1 MHPGL
6 CNSRKTSL
14 QFLLTPTIISYIT
27 RTRIQEAAPTKAAGK
42 ETPAPAPGA
51 TKPGGASLLYVVTFC
66 TQLFGAEAGLAH
78 CRTQMIS
85 KVMMMIL
92 IVMIMMM
99 IMMILLQCSIDV
111 LNWFEKSP
119 AEDNTS
125 DKVQGGERGVF

>member
-1 MHPGL
+1 M
-6 CNSRKTSL
+6 
-14 QFLLTPTIISYIT
+14 TPTVISYLT
-27 RTRIQEAAPTKAAGK
+27 RTRTQEAAPTKAAGK

-85 KVMMMIL
+85 KVIMVMRMI
-92 IVMIMMM
+92 MM
-99 IMMILLQCSIDV
+99 IMMVLMQCSIDV

>member
-1 MHPGL
+1 MHPG
-6 CNSRKTSL
+6 NSRKTSV
-14 QFLLTPTIISYIT
+14 QFLLTPTVISYLT
-27 RTRIQEAAPTKAAGK
+27 RTRTQEAAPTKAAGK

-85 KVMMMIL
+85 KVIM
-92 IVMIMMM
+92 VMRMMM
-99 IMMILLQCSIDV
+99 IMMMMILMQCSIDV

>member
-1 MHPGL
+1 M
-6 CNSRKTSL
+6 
-14 QFLLTPTIISYIT
+14 TPTVISYLT
-27 RTRIQEAAPTKAAGK
+27 RTRTQEAAPTKAAGK
-42 ETPAPAPGA
+42 ETPAAAPGA

-85 KVMMMIL
+85 KVI
-92 IVMIMMM
+92 MM
-99 IMMILLQCSIDV
+99 IMMILMQCSIDV

>member
-1 MHPGL
+1 MGIL
-6 CNSRKTSL
+6 
-14 QFLLTPTIISYIT
+14 SYLT
-27 RTRIQEAAPTKAAGK
+27 RTRTQEAAPTKAAGK

-85 KVMMMIL
+85 KVMMMMRM
-92 IVMIMMM
+92 IVMMMM
-99 IMMILLQCSIDV
+99 VMMQCSIDV

>member
-1 MHPGL
+1 MGIL
-6 CNSRKTSL
+6 
-14 QFLLTPTIISYIT
+14 SYIT

-42 ETPAPAPGA
+42 ETPAPAPPGA

-85 KVMMMIL
+85 KVIMMMMM
-92 IVMIMMM
+92 VMIM
-99 IMMILLQCSIDV
+99 IMMILMQCSIDV

>member
-1 MHPGL
+1 M
-6 CNSRKTSL
+6 
-14 QFLLTPTIISYIT
+14 TPTVISYLT

-85 KVMMMIL
+85 KVMMI
-92 IVMIMMM
+92 MM
-99 IMMILLQCSIDV
+99 IMMIMMQCSIDV